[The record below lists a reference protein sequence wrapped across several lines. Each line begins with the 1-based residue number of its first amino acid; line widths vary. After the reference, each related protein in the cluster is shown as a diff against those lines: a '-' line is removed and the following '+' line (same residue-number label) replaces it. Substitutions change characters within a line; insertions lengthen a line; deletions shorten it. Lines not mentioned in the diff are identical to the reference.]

1 MILLSLFDLALRR
14 LPPLPTSL
22 GSGLG
27 RLRREVL
34 PTDEERD
41 AAYLAAAGD
50 LYELEFRM
58 RELNRPNRQRRGS
71 FRPF

>member
-1 MILLSLFDLALRR
+1 MILLSLFDLALRK

-34 PTDEERD
+34 PTDEECD

-50 LYELEFRM
+50 LHELEFRM
-58 RELNRPNRQRRGS
+58 RGLNRPVRQRRGA
-71 FRPF
+71 FRQF